1 MDTLLGDLRYALR
14 RLRAHPG
21 FTAIVVLTLAFGIGA
36 NSAIFSVVNTVLLR
50 PLPYAEPD
58 RLVTIQHDYPSLKL
72 EAPVSAPGFRDYRE
86 VTGIARHQENLARGG
101 TCVLRG
107 GWAGGVRCGHV
118 RRPVD
123 GAAGPHGVGPG
134 QHRCGW

>member
-1 MDTLLGDLRYALR
+1 MDTLAGDIRYALR

-50 PLPYAEPD
+50 PLQYAEPD

-72 EAPVSAPGFRDYRE
+72 EAPVSAPGFRDYRDRTRLFTDVAVE
-86 VTGIARHQENLARGG
+86 GDWQANLTGVGDPQR
-101 TCVLRG
+101 LRG
-107 GWAGGVRCGHV
+107 TKVSGDFFRTYGVTTVSWC
-118 RRPVD
+118 
-123 GAAGPHGVGPG
+123 
-134 QHRCGW
+134 